1 MLACNVYIQYI
12 YQQIISYIN
21 CTIITAYVQNT
32 VCIILYNQI
41 EHAKVTIIILTTVVE
56 TAATDTYKINY

>member
-1 MLACNVYIQYI
+1 MYTIYI
-12 YQQIISYIN
+12 YQQIISYIK

-32 VCIILYNQI
+32 VCIYSQI